1 MKVCPQCRSVFG
13 DDFVYCSN
21 DGSVL
26 VEENLPLPTE
36 ADDAEAETV
45 IRRDP
50 IVVDFNQP
58 LPTQAETVE
67 MNYAA
72 PPSQPI
78 VVEKTSNSKF
88 YALFLLVGLL
98 LGGGLVLATLLAAR
112 FINRPAETNVSVQ
125 AKTGENKNQ
134 KTPENI
140 NTERDNEVDKLA
152 DELHRE
158 KDASRPDEDF
168 NGRVIVANAN
178 VRAAPGAVMQARLI
192 FCLTATASLSKDAQ
206 TRLRR
211 GITSPAN
218 TASAAG
224 CTATRL
230 NLPTEIFN
238 VNQG

>member
-36 ADDAEAETV
+36 ADDTEAETV

-88 YALFLLVGLL
+88 YVLFLLVGLL

-125 AKTGENKNQ
+125 AKTGENKTQ
-134 KTPENI
+134 KTTENI

-158 KDASRPDEDF
+158 KDA
-168 NGRVIVANAN
+168 GR
-178 VRAAPGAVMQARLI
+178 RTARSAKP
-192 FCLTATASLSKDAQ
+192 FSSHSK
-206 TRLRR
+206 TFSV
-211 GITSPAN
+211 SPN
-218 TASAAG
+218 P
-224 CTATRL
+224 R
-230 NLPTEIFN
+230 
-238 VNQG
+238 

>member
-1 MKVCPQCRSVFG
+1 MLLFCLMKVCPQCRSVFG

-26 VEENLPLPTE
+26 VEENLLLPTE

-50 IVVDFNQP
+50 IVVDFNEP

-72 PPSQPI
+72 PSSQPI

-88 YALFLLVGLL
+88 YVLFLLVGLL

-125 AKTGENKNQ
+125 TKTGENKNQ

-140 NTERDNEVDKLA
+140 NSERGNEVDKLA
-152 DELHRE
+152 DELHQK
-158 KDASRPDEDF
+158 KDASRT
-168 NGRVIVANAN
+168 GR
-178 VRAAPGAVMQARLI
+178 R
-192 FCLTATASLSKDAQ
+192 F
-206 TRLRR
+206 
-211 GITSPAN
+211 
-218 TASAAG
+218 
-224 CTATRL
+224 
-230 NLPTEIFN
+230 
-238 VNQG
+238 